1 MAVSSSGRLEQWP
14 SPAAKWPSPA
24 ARASASAHMSKRSA
38 GKPAGSGARKAAKHD
53 CAPQIVI
60 AQLKRTSL
68 PPSHALRDATS
79 YWRSLSNKPEAS
91 AADLS
96 AAFQAAEVHAALD
109 RELRKL
115 QDD

>member
-1 MAVSSSGRLEQWP
+1 
-14 SPAAKWPSPA
+14 
-24 ARASASAHMSKRSA
+24 MSKRSA

-53 CAPQIVI
+53 RAPQIVI
-60 AQLKRTSL
+60 TQLMRTSL

-79 YWRSLSNKPEAS
+79 YRQSLSNKPEAS

-96 AAFQAAEVHAALD
+96 AAVQAAEVHAALD